1 MRIFWVEAMGW
12 EAVDPNES
20 HPGFETGSPDSRF
33 VDHGAVADQ
42 EVVSPGSAAVS
53 SLEIRLHPVEI
64 EQAKPDRP
72 SGWGGGHSQR
82 KVDRM
87 SAWILRFSD
96 TRVTIGIP
104 RPVTVLRV
112 TTDGKETELEVLELG
127 GEEYPGLRDFVR
139 GQIEKGRPH
148 LILDLSSVERID
160 SNGVGEIVAVWQHA
174 KNQGG
179 ELVLVGLKP
188 RIRDIFEI
196 LYLDK
201 VIPIFDSMVEAAN
214 HLARSGDEPPGSTDS
229 G

>member
-1 MRIFWVEAMGW
+1 M
-12 EAVDPNES
+12 
-20 HPGFETGSPDSRF
+20 
-33 VDHGAVADQ
+33 
-42 EVVSPGSAAVS
+42 
-53 SLEIRLHPVEI
+53 
-64 EQAKPDRP
+64 
-72 SGWGGGHSQR
+72 
-82 KVDRM
+82 
-87 SAWILRFSD
+87 
-96 TRVTIGIP
+96 
-104 RPVTVLRV
+104 
-112 TTDGKETELEVLELG
+112 LELG

>member
-1 MRIFWVEAMGW
+1 M
-12 EAVDPNES
+12 
-20 HPGFETGSPDSRF
+20 PGVTRFGGGNISR
-33 VDHGAVADQ
+33 
-42 EVVSPGSAAVS
+42 EV
-53 SLEIRLHPVEI
+53 RLHPVEI

-72 SGWGGGHSQR
+72 SGWGGGRSQR

-127 GEEYPGLRDFVR
+127 GEEYPGLRDLVR

-174 KNQGG
+174 KNRGG
-179 ELVLVGLKP
+179 ELVLAGLKP

-201 VIPIFDSMVEAAN
+201 VIPIFDSVIEAAN
-214 HLARSGDEPPGSTDS
+214 HLARSRDEPPGSTDS